1 MYFNSHGFG
10 ESTRGNTDV
19 ASKVAEMVS
28 QASDPIV
35 AEKVAEVIHKA
46 LSVAE
51 LILRDEKYKEI
62 TTAGPSILCKV
73 LSLLETVETT
83 EAKQLALRM
92 VASIGRSPQGKLEIG
107 RLDGFRKVLSL
118 MLEKDQALSKEA
130 LNTLS
135 HFLEGQDKECREEE
149 TPPALKEVLQEAS
162 STSRKLGFNIS
173 PSVVWDTTKKVVTT
187 VKQLVASENI
197 AGADSMSDSV
207 LPDVA
212 AREKKDEVDDESV
225 KFPPSRKI
233 VAQRM
238 EEIELQVSKSKHADF
253 EELVETLTPRNPG
266 GRFGCGDTPQKF
278 TSDIGDD
285 RKITSELSDERMR
298 EFMCV
303 QGALQTLTVKLS
315 EAGRDVQLDVMST
328 LSKLLRNS
336 RRAQRE
342 FRRMDGYT
350 LVQKM
355 FSGITDYSS
364 STSQLFLLVLMLLHC
379 LNVRQ
384 IIDIMM
390 RRIFSRS
397 F

>member
-1 MYFNSHGFG
+1 
-10 ESTRGNTDV
+10 
-19 ASKVAEMVS
+19 MVS

-35 AEKVAEVIHKA
+35 AEKVAEVVHKA
-46 LSVAE
+46 LCVAE

-135 HFLEGQDKECREEE
+135 HFLEGQDKECREDE
-149 TPPALKEVLQEAS
+149 PPQALKEVLQEAS

-173 PSVVWDTTKKVVTT
+173 PAVVWDTTKKVVTT
-187 VKQLVASENI
+187 VKQLVASDYLS
-197 AGADSMSDSV
+197 GADGLSDSV
-207 LPDVA
+207 LPDVG
-212 AREKKDEVDDESV
+212 REKKDEVDDESV
-225 KFPPSRKI
+225 TFPPSRKT

-266 GRFGCGDTPQKF
+266 GRFGCGDTG
-278 TSDIGDD
+278 S
-285 RKITSELSDERMR
+285 KITSEISDERKSNSDLSDERMR

-342 FRRMDGYT
+342 FRRMDGYS
-350 LVQKM
+350 LVQKL

-364 STSQLFLLVLMLLHC
+364 STSQLFLQVDLIPAHQC
-379 LNVRQ
+379 ATYCDKFLNRT
-384 IIDIMM
+384 
-390 RRIFSRS
+390 FSRS
-397 F
+397 S

>member
-1 MYFNSHGFG
+1 
-10 ESTRGNTDV
+10 
-19 ASKVAEMVS
+19 
-28 QASDPIV
+28 
-35 AEKVAEVIHKA
+35 
-46 LSVAE
+46 
-51 LILRDEKYKEI
+51 
-62 TTAGPSILCKV
+62 
-73 LSLLETVETT
+73 
-83 EAKQLALRM
+83 
-92 VASIGRSPQGKLEIG
+92 
-107 RLDGFRKVLSL
+107 
-118 MLEKDQALSKEA
+118 
-130 LNTLS
+130 
-135 HFLEGQDKECREEE
+135 
-149 TPPALKEVLQEAS
+149 
-162 STSRKLGFNIS
+162 
-173 PSVVWDTTKKVVTT
+173 VWDTTKKVVTT

>member
-1 MYFNSHGFG
+1 LNSRGFG
-10 ESTRGNTDV
+10 ENTRGSTDV

-35 AEKVAEVIHKA
+35 AEKLAEVVHKA

-62 TTAGPSILCKV
+62 TAAGPSILCKV

-135 HFLEGQDKECREEE
+135 HFLEGQDKECQEDE
-149 TPPALKEVLQEAS
+149 TPQALKEVLQEAS

-173 PSVVWDTTKKVVTT
+173 PAVVWDTTKKVVTT
-187 VKQLVASENI
+187 VKQLVASDYI
-197 AGADSMSDSV
+197 PGAESVSDAV

-212 AREKKDEVDDESV
+212 RDKKEVDDESV
-225 KFPPSRKI
+225 TFPPSRKV

-266 GRFGCGDTPQKF
+266 GRFGGGDTAASRI
-278 TSDIGDD
+278 TSDLDD
-285 RKITSELSDERMR
+285 CKINSDLSDERMR

-342 FRRMDGYT
+342 FRRMDGYS
-350 LVQKM
+350 LVQKL

-364 STSQLFLLVLMLLHC
+364 STSQLFLQVE
-379 LNVRQ
+379 
-384 IIDIMM
+384 
-390 RRIFSRS
+390 
-397 F
+397 